1 MCGFLKTILETYH
14 ELVTGQQ
21 AVRVGETP
29 YASSF
34 KGDMVDWKSG
44 KWRDLLFV
52 AWNSV
57 LTSIRKASMPKGSGD
72 PHDPGEHCVKFVL
85 TEAETQKLLQLAE
98 KKGTAVVDLL
108 AAGLCSA
115 VDRWNAALSIPPGFI
130 KIGLPVQMR
139 GRFGSAETPV
149 NISFIL
155 VTSRPADRRDPDI
168 FARCLAE
175 SRMKQFRDLADVKAV
190 KAGQTLAEAFRLLPL
205 KTRQRMVHAF
215 WQLPMAPMLIS
226 SFGVMWP
233 EVQDGRPT
241 GRSSLTRV
249 GGVDVTE
256 VHVMGYK
263 HAPWTP
269 LRIYAYTFRS
279 RLNLLLWV
287 ANSHFVRAES
297 EKFINIM
304 VEGLR
309 DDPFRVS
316 SPS

>member
-1 MCGFLKTILETYH
+1 
-14 ELVTGQQ
+14 
-21 AVRVGETP
+21 
-29 YASSF
+29 
-34 KGDMVDWKSG
+34 
-44 KWRDLLFV
+44 
-52 AWNSV
+52 
-57 LTSIRKASMPKGSGD
+57 
-72 PHDPGEHCVKFVL
+72 
-85 TEAETQKLLQLAE
+85 
-98 KKGTAVVDLL
+98 
-108 AAGLCSA
+108 
-115 VDRWNAALSIPPGFI
+115 
-130 KIGLPVQMR
+130 
-139 GRFGSAETPV
+139 
-149 NISFIL
+149 
-155 VTSRPADRRDPDI
+155 
-168 FARCLAE
+168 
-175 SRMKQFRDLADVKAV
+175 
-190 KAGQTLAEAFRLLPL
+190 
-205 KTRQRMVHAF
+205 MVHAF